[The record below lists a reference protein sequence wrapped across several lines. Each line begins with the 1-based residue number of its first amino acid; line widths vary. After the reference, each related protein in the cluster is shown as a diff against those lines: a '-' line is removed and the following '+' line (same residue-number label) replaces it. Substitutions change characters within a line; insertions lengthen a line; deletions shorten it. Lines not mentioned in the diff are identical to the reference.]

1 LVVYIIVLVMHGHTN
16 IKYISRCLELEGRRC
31 QISFIKGTMNR
42 QQMLLSLSIAHKV
55 SDKIVLIFKKQLQF
69 TRPMTK
75 TDITTLH
82 SYTVN
87 FLASP

>member
-1 LVVYIIVLVMHGHTN
+1 MLLTN
-16 IKYISRCLELEGRRC
+16 S
-31 QISFIKGTMNR
+31 
-42 QQMLLSLSIAHKV
+42 LSLSLSLSLVHAHEG

-82 SYTVN
+82 SYTAN
-87 FLASP
+87 SLASP